1 MAVCTISLIAGM
13 ASVENTSG
21 RRPSFCAARLM
32 RATASW
38 ALASLSMKGRRTLRV
53 FRSSNWLSSDIAT
66 VSEVMPVPSEMK

>member
-1 MAVCTISLIAGM
+1 
-13 ASVENTSG
+13 
-21 RRPSFCAARLM
+21 M